1 MISEEVVQLQL
12 DSWTREMEDMEQTLT
27 SSHLITI
34 NNTFNQRTS
43 IFLQFLV
50 KVTADLQVL
59 FLTVLSKLLPSI
71 PVLQAAPTLQVATLD
86 QKEGKLQLQKIK
98 SQRIEKPVKIQI
110 KPKIQLQSDLKIVI
124 TLLITVRN
132 LLSFQIMI
140 LDLK

>member
-1 MISEEVVQLQL
+1 MQL